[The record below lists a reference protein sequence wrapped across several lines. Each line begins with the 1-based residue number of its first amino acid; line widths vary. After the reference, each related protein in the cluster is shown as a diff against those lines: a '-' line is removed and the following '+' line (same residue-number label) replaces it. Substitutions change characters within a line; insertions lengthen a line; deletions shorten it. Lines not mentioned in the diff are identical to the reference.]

1 MYRSVS
7 MDEFG
12 QKQRREDISI
22 IDVREVEEF
31 SDGHIPGAVNMPLSG
46 LVEGHE
52 SLEKNKEYHVI
63 CRSGGRSSMACDFL
77 GNEGYDVVNVMG
89 GMSAWKEEIE

>member
-12 QKQRREDISI
+12 QKQRKEKIEI
-22 IDVREVEEF
+22 IDVREADEYTA
-31 SDGHIPGAVNMPLSG
+31 GHIPGAVSMPLSG
-46 LVEGHE
+46 LAQDYE

-63 CRSGGRSSMACDFL
+63 CLSGGRSSMACDFL
-77 GNEGYDVVNVMG
+77 GQQGYDVVNVMG
-89 GMSAWKEEIE
+89 GMSAWRGEIE